1 VDDRSLVALARAGDL
16 GAAGQLLARHQ
27 RAAYTAALRLLGEPA
42 EAEDVAQDALVQAY
56 THLTDLRDGDDFG
69 GWVRRIAVNRSLNLL
84 RRRGRLRFESL
95 DQPSPSAHGTTE
107 GSGARREFEDERQ
120 PSPEVE
126 ALSAALRAD
135 VEALMQQLPVDQR
148 VALVLRD
155 VYDYDLAEI
164 AALQRCGL
172 SAAKMRVSRARAT
185 LRRLVTEARMLE
197 ADDGRGRSDVGEEVG
212 DDVGH
217 VPDPDAGPTGMAS

>member
-1 VDDRSLVALARAGDL
+1 MDDPSLVARARAGDL
-16 GAAGQLLARHQ
+16 EAAGQLLTRHQ
-27 RAAYTAALRLLGEPA
+27 RAAYAAALRLLGEPA
-42 EAEDVAQDALVQAY
+42 EAEDVAQDALVQAF
-56 THLTDLRDGDDFG
+56 THLADLRDVDDFAS
-69 GWVRRIAVNRSLNLL
+69 WVRRIAVNRSLNLL

-95 DQPSPSAHGTTE
+95 EQASTSAGGDSG
-107 GSGARREFEDERQ
+107 GSGALRELVDESQ
-120 PSPEVE
+120 PTPEVE

-135 VEALMQQLPVDQR
+135 VEALMQQLPVEQR

-164 AALQRCGL
+164 ATLQRCGL

-197 ADDGRGRSDVGEEVG
+197 ADDDGRNDVREEVR

-217 VPDPDAGPTGMAS
+217 VPGPNAGSGMAS

>member
-1 VDDRSLVALARAGDL
+1 MDDRSLVAHARAGDL
-16 GAAGQLLARHQ
+16 GAAGRLLVRHQ
-27 RAAYTAALRLLGEPA
+27 RAAFTAALRLLGEPA
-42 EAEDVAQDALVQAY
+42 EAEDVAQDALVQAF
-56 THLTDLRDGDDFG
+56 THLADLREGDDFG
-69 GWVRRIAVNRSLNLL
+69 AWVRRIAVNRSLNLL

-95 DQPSPSAHGTTE
+95 DQPPATAHGSTE
-107 GSGARREFEDERQ
+107 GSGALREFVDESQ

-135 VEALMQQLPVDQR
+135 VEALMQQLPVEQR

-155 VYDYDLAEI
+155 VYGYDLAEI

-185 LRRLVTEARMLE
+185 LRRQVTEAGMLE
-197 ADDGRGRSDVGEEVG
+197 AGDGGSGSNDVREGVGDEVG
-212 DDVGH
+212 H
-217 VPDPDAGPTGMAS
+217 ASDPDAGSGMAS